1 MDIFTYIEN
10 KSKDIAK
17 KIGKG
22 KDEEDI
28 EVYEYSIFLILSQ
41 LLTNGT
47 GIIISLL
54 LGIFLPYVVCVV
66 TYMILRSFAGGYH
79 CKTFKQC
86 YFTSNILYLLLVALG
101 LTFSYNSW
109 LLLGIALIPSVGIIP
124 LCPKPSE
131 YSLSRGKVR
140 DKRFRIKYIVAL
152 AILTAIAVGLIAL
165 GYPVYANMIAC
176 GMIGTVIMVTDCCS
190 SVISQIWKLIDGE

>member
-1 MDIFTYIEN
+1 MVISMLVKTATGTEGEFN
-10 KSKDIAK
+10 AASN
-17 KIGKG
+17 GK
-22 KDEEDI
+22 
-28 EVYEYSIFLILSQ
+28 
-41 LLTNGT
+41 
-47 GIIISLL
+47 
-54 LGIFLPYVVCVV
+54 
-66 TYMILRSFAGGYH
+66 A
-79 CKTFKQC
+79 
-86 YFTSNILYLLLVALG
+86 
-101 LTFSYNSW
+101 NSV

-131 YSLSRGKVR
+131 YSLSQGKVR

-190 SVISQIWKLIDGE
+190 SIISQIWKLIDGV

>member
-1 MDIFTYIEN
+1 
-10 KSKDIAK
+10 
-17 KIGKG
+17 
-22 KDEEDI
+22 
-28 EVYEYSIFLILSQ
+28 
-41 LLTNGT
+41 
-47 GIIISLL
+47 LL
-54 LGIFLPYVVCVV
+54 LGIFLPYVICVV

-131 YSLSRGKVR
+131 YSISQGKIR
-140 DKRFRIKYIVAL
+140 DKRFRAKYIVSL
-152 AILTAIAVGLIAL
+152 AILTAIAVGLIVL
-165 GYPVYANMIAC
+165 GYSVYANMIAC

-190 SVISQIWKLIDGE
+190 SIISQIWKLIDGE